1 MALPS
6 FHCPVCRNVLT
17 AEVVFAHEGVRDA
30 VLQLVSAHPDG
41 AKLLRPLLGYVG
53 MFAPAKTEM
62 RYERVATVL
71 AEVVASIKTGTVRD
85 GYGVTHAAPLDYW
98 RMALEEMAARRDTGQ
113 LKLPLKSHGYLHAV
127 VVGLADKASASDERK
142 TEAQRAGHAGA
153 GTATARQ
160 QPVMVSEAKRPM
172 PADVRKTMLSA
183 AGSRRAETLG
193 EQ

>member
-17 AEVVFAHEGVRDA
+17 AEVVFAHEGIRDA
-30 VLQLVSAHPDG
+30 ILLLVNAHPEG

-71 AEVVASIKTGTVRD
+71 ADVIASIKAGTVRD
-85 GYGVTHAAPLDYW
+85 VHGVTHAAPMDYW
-98 RMALEEMAARRDTGQ
+98 RMALEEMAARRDKGQ

-127 VVGLADKASASDERK
+127 VVGLADKAAASDERK

-153 GTATARQ
+153 GTAPARR
-160 QPVMVSEAKRPM
+160 QPVTVAETRRPM
-172 PADVRKTMLSA
+172 PSDVRKTLLGA
-183 AGSRRAETLG
+183 ANSRRLET
-193 EQ
+193 

>member
-17 AEVVFAHEGVRDA
+17 AEVVFAHEGIRDA
-30 VLQLVSAHPDG
+30 ILLLVNAHPEG

-71 AEVVASIKTGTVRD
+71 ADVIASIKAGTVRD
-85 GYGVTHAAPLDYW
+85 VHGVTHAAPMDYW
-98 RMALEEMAARRDTGQ
+98 RMALEEMAARRDKGQ

-127 VVGLADKASASDERK
+127 VVGMADKAAASDERK

-153 GTATARQ
+153 GTAPARR
-160 QPVMVSEAKRPM
+160 QPVTVAETRRPM
-172 PADVRKTMLSA
+172 PSDVRKTLLGA
-183 AGSRRAETLG
+183 ANSRRLETEK